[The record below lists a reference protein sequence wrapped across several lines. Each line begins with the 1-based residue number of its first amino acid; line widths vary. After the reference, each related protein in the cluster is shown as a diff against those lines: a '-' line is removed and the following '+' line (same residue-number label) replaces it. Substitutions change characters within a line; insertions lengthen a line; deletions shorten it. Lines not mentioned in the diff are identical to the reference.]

1 MTEIASRPQYQPPV
15 NELSPSQTSFTP
27 VEDVNRAIGRWLL
40 FVCTLILILIIFGGW
55 VRLTRS
61 GLSIV
66 EWNVITGV
74 IPPLN
79 ETDWQNEFDKYK
91 QSPEYEKINFNM
103 PLDEF
108 KFIYHMEFWHRFLGR
123 IAGLSY
129 VLPLLYFLRKGGIP
143 RAQLPVYVIIGLL
156 FALQGLI
163 GWLMVKSGLEDR
175 PSVSHIRLTLHL
187 SGALLLLATCLWQ
200 AFKNLIPHERKA
212 DSTPLALPSV
222 LFFAALYIQIAAGG
236 LLAGLK
242 AGYISNTFPL
252 MFGQLIPDGL
262 FNLAPAWIN
271 LLDSSPMVH
280 FQHRWFAF
288 VVLGLAI
295 WLYIRGRATHVAPL
309 LRISTT
315 AVMGITLLQVLLGIA
330 TVLGGMPIALAS
342 LHQATAVALFGAGLM
357 SCYCATSS

>member
-1 MTEIASRPQYQPPV
+1 MN
-15 NELSPSQTSFTP
+15 NEFAHRS
-27 VEDVNRAIGRWLL
+27 VGRWLL
-40 FVCTLILILIIFGGW
+40 FVCLLITILIVFGGW

-79 ETDWQNEFDKYK
+79 EGDWQSEFAKYQ
-91 QSPEYEKINFNM
+91 QSPEYEKINSGM
-103 PLDEF
+103 ELAEF

-129 VLPLLYFLRKGGIP
+129 VLPLVYFLWRGAIS
-143 RAQLPVYVIIGLL
+143 RRRISVYIGIGLL

-175 PSVSHIRLTLHL
+175 PSVSHLRLTLHL
-187 SGALLLLATCLWQ
+187 SCALLLLATCLWQ
-200 AFKNLIPHERKA
+200 AFTHLLPHERSKEPN
-212 DSTPLALPSV
+212 PLRVPSL
-222 LFFAALYIQIAAGG
+222 LFFVALSLQIAAGG
-236 LLAGLK
+236 LVAGLK

-252 MFGQLIPDGL
+252 MFGQLIPGGL
-262 FNLAPAWIN
+262 FSHQPFWLN
-271 LLDSSPMVH
+271 LLDNSATVH

-288 VVLGLAI
+288 VVFALAI
-295 WLYIRGRATHVAPL
+295 WLYYCGRVRNVSTL
-309 LRISTT
+309 LSNSTK
-315 AVMGITLLQVLLGIA
+315 AVLGIALLQVALGIA

-342 LHQATAVALFGAGLM
+342 LHQATAVALFSAGLL
-357 SCYCATSS
+357 SVYCTQHT